1 MADAADLKSA
11 VRKGVRVQIPPSAPK
26 LYATCGY
33 DPRMRIT
40 PAEKIVAGVLYARNA
55 ETRSA
60 AARWSV
66 SSLRACDLSPDA
78 RPGIMLVQG

>member
-1 MADAADLKSA
+1 
-11 VRKGVRVQIPPSAPK
+11 
-26 LYATCGY
+26 
-33 DPRMRIT
+33 MRIT